1 MSLIPINPIEITDIG
16 LDQQDR
22 SGNNLVGT
30 TQETA
35 DQLLIGF
42 SALGT
47 CPFRKRVELS
57 MPNIAR
63 PPQHDERALPS
74 CPAADLDLD
83 RVRRA
88 VSGIRYGEVRVI
100 IQDGVIVQIERIEKQ
115 RLR

>member
-1 MSLIPINPIEITDIG
+1 MSLISINPIEITDIG

-57 MPNIAR
+57 MPDITR
-63 PPQHDERALPS
+63 SPQTDERALPS
-74 CPAADLDLD
+74 CPAVDLDLD

-100 IQDGVIVQIERIEKQ
+100 IQEGIIVQIERIEKQ
-115 RLR
+115 RLH